1 MKPRTCLIWIGLVGL
16 SLAGAQPGFA
26 ARVVVI
32 VGRTLSPY
40 QEALS
45 GVRANSTFQVQEIN
59 LEGDLKKGTQVLGSL
74 TDGTCDLLMP
84 CGTEALL
91 LLKDRWPDLPVVYTM
106 VLEAPAFSGPR
117 TSGVLMQV
125 PIQEQIAR
133 LPKMFPG
140 VRKIGVLYNPVYTK
154 KAVTQARELVAGY
167 GLSLFPIA
175 IEKPEEIPAAL
186 VNLTRAEVEVL
197 WSVIDPT
204 TTQPAA
210 MAQII
215 PYTLAHKLP
224 FIALASYQ
232 VKAGALACFGV
243 DYRDIGMQT
252 AEVAKRMLSTS
263 RGGGR
268 VEPPRKVVLYVNP
281 QTQKALGLDALS
293 RLPEV
298 QLVQ

>member
-1 MKPRTCLIWIGLVGL
+1 MKRRAWVIWVGLVVA
-16 SLAGAQPGFA
+16 SLTGAQPGAA

-32 VGRTLSPY
+32 VSRTLTPY
-40 QEALS
+40 QEAVS
-45 GVRANSTFQVQEIN
+45 GVRTNSAFQVQELN
-59 LEGDLKKGTQVLGSL
+59 LDGDLKKGAELLGALPAGSY
-74 TDGTCDLLMP
+74 DLLMP

-106 VLEAPAFSGPR
+106 VLEAPAFAGPR

-125 PIQEQIAR
+125 SIQEQIAR

-140 VRKIGVLYNPVYTK
+140 AKKVGVLYNPLYTK
-154 KAVTQARELVAGY
+154 KAVTQARDLVTGY
-167 GLSLFPIA
+167 GLTLFPIA

-186 VNLTRAEVEVL
+186 ANLTGAEVQVL

-215 PYTLAHKLP
+215 PYALNHKLP

-252 AEVAKRMLSTS
+252 AEMAKRMLSTS
-263 RGGGR
+263 KGGGR
-268 VEPPRKVVLYVNP
+268 VESPRKVVLYVNP
-281 QTQKALGLDALS
+281 QTQKALGLDTLS
-293 RLPEV
+293 SLPEV
-298 QLVQ
+298 QFVK